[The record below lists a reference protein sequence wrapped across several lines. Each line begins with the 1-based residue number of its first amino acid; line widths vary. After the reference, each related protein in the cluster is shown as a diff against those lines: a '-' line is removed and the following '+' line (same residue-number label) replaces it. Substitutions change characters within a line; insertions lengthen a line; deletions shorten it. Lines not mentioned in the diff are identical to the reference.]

1 MAYQPKSYKKFVATA
16 ATATLVASAIAP
28 VASAASFSDV
38 SDRYKEAVSYLADKG
53 ISQGYPN
60 GKFGTDDNIKR
71 QDAAVM
77 IAKALGAKKDG
88 KYTDAGFTDVPKDLQ
103 WAVNFLVEK
112 KIVSGKA
119 AGKFGANDL
128 TTRGEMSK
136 IIANAYNFVG
146 DATNKF
152 PFTDVSDTFKQY
164 VDALNEAGVAQGL
177 TATKFGTGE
186 NVTRGQFALFV
197 FRAETSAANSELAS
211 VNAIGVKKIE
221 VKFNKAVDTTK
232 AAITVGKATSNQGI
246 SKVTFAEDKKSAV
259 IELNNKLTKGTYAV
273 SVSGLTETALTKD
286 VTVESE
292 AVAAV
297 KLLSDKAILT
307 GAANTA
313 EVGYEIQNQYG
324 EAMTTSAPIATS
336 TLGTAVASN
345 GKVTITKTDIKAG
358 EAFTLTLIDSAS
370 AKSVSAQ
377 LTVAAEAKAVD
388 VTFGSLVDVNNKV
401 VEALKQE
408 DNAKDFYVSVDV
420 KDQYGRKVTNVA
432 ALNADLLVTS
442 SNGGVVSAGT
452 FAEVTD
458 ADGKKHT
465 TLALD
470 VKDAYGESIIT
481 VVSKSTGKAVTYKA
495 TVLEATK
502 VDVVK
507 LNAPTVDLIAGGDKV
522 SFPVEATD
530 NKGNVITKASALA
543 GITPSITGATGTG
556 TFVEKD
562 GKVFYEVQLDGSAN
576 TSDRTAVLTVAS
588 ATGKVDTEIVSVKA
602 TATPKTIVGLKSTVE
617 TAIFAGESVDL
628 KWTDFVIQDQ
638 YGRTMTY
645 AADANYD
652 IVAKSSNA
660 NVTVTTPTADNT
672 SNVKLKGA
680 AKGTSSVTLELQKA
694 GVALHT
700 TDVTFRTV
708 AQSEITKYELADVTP
723 LYNDVNYSSE
733 LTVNGFTADGKK
745 LVIPATEFNVLG
757 LPTGVT
763 FDGTELTPNGTFAW
777 GSDNTVVEKTIN
789 LSVVVNNTGDTLAK
803 SVVISRVNPSVST
816 FEVKE
821 DKKVVTELNLAVA
834 TASTVNADDLAEF
847 LVVADQYGKAATVD
861 ATTGKIA
868 FADVATTTDVTP
880 TFTFSSVTNA
890 SGGAAPTLTTNGNS
904 TASVAGLATGD
915 SLNVTVK
922 AGGKTVTVKV
932 NVK

>member
-28 VASAASFSDV
+28 LASAASFSDV

-77 IAKALGAKKDG
+77 IAKALGATKDG

-136 IIANAYNFVG
+136 IIANAYNLVG

-259 IELNNKLTKGTYAV
+259 IELNNKLTKGTYTV

-292 AVAAV
+292 AVATV
-297 KLLSDKAILT
+297 KLLSDKAIIA
-307 GAANTA
+307 AANTA

-324 EAMTTSAPIATS
+324 EAMTTAAPIATS
-336 TLGTAVASN
+336 TLGTAVALN

-543 GITPSITGATGTG
+543 GITPSITGATATGAG

-562 GKVFYEVQLDGSAN
+562 GKVFYEVQLDGNAN
-576 TSDRTAVLTVAS
+576 TSDRTAVLTVTS
-588 ATGKVDTEIVSVKA
+588 STGKVDTEIVSVKA

-645 AADANYD
+645 VADANYD
-652 IVAKSSNA
+652 IVATSSNA
-660 NVTVTTPTADNT
+660 NVTVTSATADDT
-672 SNVKLKGA
+672 TKVTLKGA

-723 LYNDVNYSSE
+723 LYNDVNYASE

-763 FDGTELTPNGTFAW
+763 FDGTELTTDGTFVW
-777 GSDNTVVEKTIN
+777 GSDASVVEKTVN
-789 LSVVVNNTGDTLAK
+789 LSVVINNTGDTLAK
-803 SVVISRVNPSVST
+803 SVVVSRVAPSVST

-868 FADVATTTDVTP
+868 FADVTTTITP

-890 SGGAAPTLTTNGNS
+890 SGGAAPTLTNNGNS
-904 TASVAGLATGD
+904 SAAVAGLDTGD